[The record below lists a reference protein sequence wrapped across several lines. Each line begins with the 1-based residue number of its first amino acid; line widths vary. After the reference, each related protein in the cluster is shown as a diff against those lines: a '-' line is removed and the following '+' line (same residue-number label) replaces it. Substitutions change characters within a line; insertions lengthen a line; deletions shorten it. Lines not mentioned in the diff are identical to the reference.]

1 MVQWLEFHTP
11 TAGAMGLV
19 PGEGTAGVGEA
30 GGVDQQWL
38 AAGTWFSS
46 CFNWRV
52 WLFASSLFFIYWVW
66 KFVSNVSMLKK
77 KSQILAL

>member
-19 PGEGTAGVGEA
+19 AGEGTAGVGEA

-38 AAGTWFSS
+38 AAGT
-46 CFNWRV
+46 
-52 WLFASSLFFIYWVW
+52 
-66 KFVSNVSMLKK
+66 
-77 KSQILAL
+77 